1 MNSTGCENCAAA
13 SRRDDGQE
21 RDPEDPRPSE
31 ENQEPVGHRLMI
43 KSNVPVILFD
53 GIMSLDQLIDK
64 VKVAEYYCNIKKPFI
79 LMGKW

>member
-1 MNSTGCENCAAA
+1 
-13 SRRDDGQE
+13 
-21 RDPEDPRPSE
+21 
-31 ENQEPVGHRLMI
+31 MI

-53 GIMSLDQLIDK
+53 GIMSLEQLIDK